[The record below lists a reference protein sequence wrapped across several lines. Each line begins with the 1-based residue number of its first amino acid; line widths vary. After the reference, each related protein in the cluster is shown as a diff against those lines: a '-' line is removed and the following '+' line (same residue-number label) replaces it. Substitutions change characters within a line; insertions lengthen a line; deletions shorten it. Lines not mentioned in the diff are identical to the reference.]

1 MEIILMLLVMVVCF
15 ISGWIAREI
24 AASRRIDRLMESVQV
39 DIREKIEEELE
50 NLIPIKIEYDNSTFF
65 VYNNDDHSFMAQGA
79 TRKELE
85 TNLEKRYPGKRF
97 AARPEN
103 LRDVGFNK

>member
-15 ISGWIAREI
+15 VSGWIAREM
-24 AASRRIDRLMESVQV
+24 AAARRIDRLMESVQV
-39 DIREKIEEELE
+39 DIKEKIEEELE
-50 NLIPIKIEYDNSTFF
+50 NLIPIKIEYDKSTFF

>member
-15 ISGWIAREI
+15 VSGWIARE
-24 AASRRIDRLMESVQV
+24 AAAARRIDRLLESVQV
-39 DIREKIEEELE
+39 DIKEKIDEELE
-50 NLIPIKIEYDNSTFF
+50 NLIPIKIEYDNNTFF

-79 TRKELE
+79 SRKELE
-85 TNLEKRYPGKRF
+85 NNLEKRYPGKRF

-103 LRDVGFNK
+103 LKEVGFNK

>member
-1 MEIILMLLVMVVCF
+1 
-15 ISGWIAREI
+15 
-24 AASRRIDRLMESVQV
+24 
-39 DIREKIEEELE
+39 
-50 NLIPIKIEYDNSTFF
+50 
-65 VYNNDDHSFMAQGA
+65 MAQGA

-85 TNLEKRYPGKRF
+85 NNLEKRFPGKRF

>member
-65 VYNNDDHSFMAQGA
+65 VYNNDDHSFMAQGE

>member
-24 AASRRIDRLMESVQV
+24 AATRRIDRLMESVQV

-65 VYNNDDHSFMAQGA
+65 VYNNDDNTFMAQGA

-85 TNLEKRYPGKRF
+85 QNLEKRFPNKRF

>member
-15 ISGWIAREI
+15 VSGWIAREM
-24 AASRRIDRLMESVQV
+24 AAARRIDRLMESVQV
-39 DIREKIEEELE
+39 DLKEKIEEELE

-65 VYNNDDHSFMAQGA
+65 VYNNDDQTFMAQGA

-85 TNLEKRYPGKRF
+85 TNLEKRFPGKRF
-97 AARPEN
+97 AARQEN
-103 LRDVGFNK
+103 LKDVGFNQ

>member
-39 DIREKIEEELE
+39 DIREKIEQELE

-65 VYNNDDHSFMAQGA
+65 VYNNDDHTFMAQGA

>member
-1 MEIILMLLVMVVCF
+1 MEIILIILVMVVCF
-15 ISGWIAREI
+15 VSGWTAREK
-24 AASRRIDRLMESVQV
+24 AAERRIDRLLETVQH
-39 DIREKIEEELE
+39 DIKEKIDEELE

-65 VYNNDDHSFMAQGA
+65 VYNNDDHTFMAQGS

-85 TNLEKRYPGKRF
+85 NNLEKRYPGKRF

-103 LRDVGFNK
+103 LKEVGFNK